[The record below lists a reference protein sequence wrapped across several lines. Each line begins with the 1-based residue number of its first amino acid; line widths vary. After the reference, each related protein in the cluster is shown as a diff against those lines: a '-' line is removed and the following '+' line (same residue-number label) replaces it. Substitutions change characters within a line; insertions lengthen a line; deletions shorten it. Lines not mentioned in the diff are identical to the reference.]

1 MKKGDK
7 IYITK
12 YALTAGIKTAI
23 ADNCYD
29 TIVIVREDFFLF
41 LLYRQRSLH

>member
-12 YALTAGIKTAI
+12 YALTEGIKTAI
-23 ADNCYD
+23 AYD
-29 TIVIVREDFFLF
+29 CRYTTVVVREDFFMLII
-41 LLYRQRSLH
+41 

>member
-12 YALTAGIKTAI
+12 YALTAGIKTYSETSI
-23 ADNCYD
+23 MKK
-29 TIVIVREDFFLF
+29 
-41 LLYRQRSLH
+41 